1 MKNIKY
7 TIYFFIILL
16 ALLANTSN
24 SKADFYL
31 ENSAILKP
39 FTSQA
44 TLYLSYDDGIQCFIN
59 DQLVINALEEYHV
72 NKYWNRELD
81 VLKYLKKGQNL
92 IACRV
97 SNGDGNKGDG
107 GGNFDAE
114 LIVDGK
120 IVFSRGNGSN
130 CGDGSSWKYYG
141 QGGSI
146 SQPAKDSN
154 SYSWYQSN
162 YNDYNWN
169 FGYAPFG
176 GGNGAKKCTIGI
188 LKKSPDDAWFRKYF
202 NVTNLQSD
210 NISLSAPAIIPQPA
224 PNSNYNISFYP
235 PPVLIRLGENPQVD
249 MSRIYITKSQKP
261 VITGLTKYNSAVK
274 IYLDGKYAGDAKVQ
288 GGEKS
293 GAANFYYYPE
303 LTGKRHT
310 YFAVAHNKITK
321 EISFPS
327 KLITFEIW

>member
-7 TIYFFIILL
+7 AIYFLVILL
-16 ALLANTSN
+16 ALLVNTSN

-44 TLYLSYDDGIQCFIN
+44 IIYLSYDDGIQCFIN
-59 DQLVINALEEYHV
+59 NQLAINALEEYHV

-97 SNGDGNKGDG
+97 SNGDGNKGDS

-114 LIVDGK
+114 LIIDGK
-120 IVFSRGNGSN
+120 IIFSRGNGSN
-130 CGDGSSWKYYG
+130 CGAGSSWKYYG

-162 YNDYNWN
+162 YNDYTWS
-169 FGYAPFG
+169 FGYTPFG
-176 GGNGAKKCTIGI
+176 EGNRAKNCTLGI

-202 NVTNLQSD
+202 DVTNLQSG
-210 NISLSAPAIIPQPA
+210 NISPAVPAPVIIPSAPIY
-224 PNSNYNISFYP
+224 NSSFFP

-249 MSRIYITKSQKP
+249 MSRVYITRSQKP
-261 VITGLTKYNSAVK
+261 VITELVKYNSLVK
-274 IYLDGKYAGDAKVQ
+274 IYLDGKYAGNAKVQ

-293 GAANFYYYPE
+293 GTANFYYYPE
-303 LTGKRHT
+303 LKGERHT
-310 YFAVAHNKITK
+310 YFAVAQNKITK

>member
-7 TIYFFIILL
+7 TTYFLAIFIAMLI
-16 ALLANTSN
+16 NTSD

-39 FTSQA
+39 FTSQT

-59 DQLVINALEEYHV
+59 NQLAINALEEYHV

-97 SNGDGNKGDG
+97 SNGDGNKGDS

-114 LIVDGK
+114 LIIDGK
-120 IVFSRGNGSN
+120 IIFSRGNGLN
-130 CGDGSSWKYYG
+130 CGAGSSWKYYG

-162 YNDYNWN
+162 YNDYNWS
-169 FGYAPFG
+169 FGYTPFG
-176 GGNGAKKCTIGI
+176 EGNRAKNCTLGI

-202 NVTNLQSD
+202 DVVSLQFNNTASTPT
-210 NISLSAPAIIPQPA
+210 STY
-224 PNSNYNISFYP
+224 NYNVSFYP

-249 MSRIYITKSQKP
+249 MSRVYITKSQKP
-261 VITGLTKYNSAVK
+261 VITGLAKYNSAVK

-293 GAANFYYYPE
+293 GTANFYYYPE
-303 LTGKRHT
+303 LKGKRHT
-310 YFAVAHNKITK
+310 YFAVAQNKITK